1 MIIKQTNKPNKG
13 LIKEIKK
20 LQSICKKHD
29 GLDGGIFLDNSMN
42 FSLDMN
48 NIFAYYKDNKL
59 VSYISLFAPNK
70 KEVEIS
76 AYTLPKYRKKGCFK
90 ELLNKV
96 IDEIKNYEVED
107 LLFVCEPQSVDG
119 VAVVK
124 KLEAEYEFSEYLL
137 GYNSESDKAKNE
149 FKSELELK
157 KCELQDLEKLIELNE
172 NIFNEDYETAKSMVV
187 RAFES
192 EAITQYKAALN
203 GEFIGI
209 VSTNINDGEC
219 SIFGLGVLEK
229 YRGSG
234 SGKAMVKLLLRE
246 LQENHIED
254 IIIEVDSKNEIA
266 YNLYLSCGF
275 EAEMTFDYHRKPVNT
290 HVN

>member
-1 MIIKQTNKPNKG
+1 MIIKQTNRSNKA

-29 GLDGGIFLDNSMN
+29 ELEGGIFLDNSMN
-42 FSLDMN
+42 FNSDMN
-48 NIFAYYKDNKL
+48 NIFTYYKDNKL
-59 VSYISLFAPNK
+59 VSYISLFAPNQ

-76 AYTLPKYRKKGCFK
+76 AYTMPKYRKKGCFK

-96 IDEIKNYEVED
+96 IDEVKKYEVKD

-137 GYNSESDKAKNE
+137 GYNSKIDGSKIE
-149 FKSELELK
+149 FTSELKLK
-157 KCELQDLEKLIELNE
+157 KCELEDLEKLIELNKE
-172 NIFNEDYETAKSMVV
+172 IFDEDYETSKSMVV
-187 RAFES
+187 KSFELDT
-192 EAITQYKAALN
+192 ITQYAASLN

-209 VSTNINDGEC
+209 ISTNINEGEC
-219 SIFGLGVLEK
+219 SIFGLGILERF
-229 YRGSG
+229 RGFG
-234 SGKAMVKLLLRE
+234 NGKAMVKLLLRE
-246 LQENHIED
+246 LEENHIED

-266 YNLYLSCGF
+266 YKLYLSCGF
-275 EAEMTFDYHRKPVNT
+275 EAEMTFDYYRKSI
-290 HVN
+290 